1 MVCVCVADRV
11 SLTCEKKQFTRQG
24 SLARFAED
32 YPRILNW
39 TSIDLAA
46 VCEIASYLYCALTSV
61 KRAMPSKLQIQV
73 IS

>member
-11 SLTCEKKQFTRQG
+11 SLACEKQYTRQG

-32 YPRILNW
+32 YPRILNR

-46 VCEIASYLYCALTSV
+46 VCEIASYLYCALASV
-61 KRAMPSKLQIQV
+61 KGAMPSKLQIQV

>member
-1 MVCVCVADRV
+1 MFCLCVADRV
-11 SLTCEKKQFTRQG
+11 SLACEKQFTKQG
-24 SLARFAED
+24 SLARFAAN
-32 YPRILNW
+32 YSRILNW

>member
-11 SLTCEKKQFTRQG
+11 SLACEKQYTRQG

-46 VCEIASYLYCALTSV
+46 GCEIASYSPYA
-61 KRAMPSKLQIQV
+61 P
-73 IS
+73 